1 MSYTVDSKTKYATYN
16 GKSYGPRCV
25 ITQEIST
32 ANDDTKG
39 KTIAVNTFVALSED
53 DCKEM
58 EARRNAKPAKDLE
71 RLRRKRNS
79 KLAKTDWMTNSDA
92 PTMSTAWK
100 NYRQALR
107 DLPASADPKLDSN
120 DDLINVTWPTKP

>member
-25 ITQEIST
+25 ISQEIST

-39 KTIAVNTFVALSED
+39 KTISVNTLVALSED

-58 EARRNAKPAKDLE
+58 DARRNAKPARDLE
-71 RLRRKRNS
+71 
-79 KLAKTDWMTNSDA
+79 A
-92 PTMSTAWK
+92 
-100 NYRQALR
+100 
-107 DLPASADPKLDSN
+107 
-120 DDLINVTWPTKP
+120 

>member
-32 ANDDTKG
+32 ANDNTKG

-58 EARRNAKPAKDLE
+58 EARRIAKPAKDLE

-100 NYRQALR
+100 DYRQALR
-107 DLPASADPKLDSN
+107 DITKTYTSQMDSGFK
-120 DDLINVTWPTKP
+120 WPDEPS

>member
-16 GKSYGPRCV
+16 SVAYGP
-25 ITQEIST
+25 
-32 ANDDTKG
+32 
-39 KTIAVNTFVALSED
+39 IASIKDGVTTLVALSED

-58 EARRNAKPAKDLE
+58 EARKNAKPARDLE
-71 RLRRKRNS
+71 ALRKKRNS
-79 KLAKTDWMTNSDA
+79 KLAKTDWMSNSDA

-107 DLPASADPKLDSN
+107 DITKTYASQMDAGFK
-120 DDLINVTWPTKP
+120 WPDEPS

>member
-25 ITQEIST
+25 VTQEIST
-32 ANDDTKG
+32 ANDETKG
-39 KTIAVNTFVALSED
+39 KTISVNTLVALTED

-58 EARRNAKPAKDLE
+58 EARKNAKPAKDLE

-79 KLAKTDWMTNSDA
+79 KLAKTDWMSNSDA

-107 DLPASADPKLDSN
+107 DITKTYTSQMDAGFK
-120 DDLINVTWPTKP
+120 WPDEPS

>member
-25 ITQEIST
+25 ISQEIST

-39 KTIAVNTFVALSED
+39 KTISVNTLVALSED

-58 EARRNAKPAKDLE
+58 DARRNAKPARDLE
-71 RLRRKRNS
+71 ALRKKRNS
-79 KLAKTDWMTNSDA
+79 KLAKTDWMSNSDA

-100 NYRQALR
+100 DYRQALR
-107 DLPASADPKLDSN
+107 DITKTYASQMDAGFK
-120 DDLINVTWPTKP
+120 WPDEPS

>member
-100 NYRQALR
+100 DYRQALR
-107 DLPASADPKLDSN
+107 DITKTYTSQMDSGFK
-120 DDLINVTWPTKP
+120 WPDEPS